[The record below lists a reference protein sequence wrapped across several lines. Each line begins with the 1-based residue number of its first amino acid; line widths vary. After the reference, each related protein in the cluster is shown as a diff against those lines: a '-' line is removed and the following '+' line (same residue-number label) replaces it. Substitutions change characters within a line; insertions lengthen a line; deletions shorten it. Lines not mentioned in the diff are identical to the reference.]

1 MNKLKDTRTRVGIS
15 QSELAEKS
23 GVNIRMIQQYEQG
36 IRDINKAQVETVYRL
51 AVALSCKIEDI
62 IEK

>member
-1 MNKLKDTRTRVGIS
+1 MSKLKDTRTRVGIS
-15 QSELAEKS
+15 QSKLAEKS
-23 GVNIRMIQQYEQG
+23 DVNIRMIQQYEQG
-36 IRDINKAQVETVYRL
+36 IRDINKAQVETIYRL